1 LHLLPENGRK
11 QQRIG
16 IFYRSNALTYSGMNY
31 FAAKA
36 YLLNRLDR
44 ELSPQLTYHG
54 LHHTLDVL
62 AYSIDIAKWE
72 GIDRED
78 LLLLCTAAV
87 FHDAGFLIS
96 WQNHEQHGCKLVH
109 QVLPDFGYSHP
120 AIQRISGMILATA
133 VPQNPQ
139 NHLEKILC
147 DADLDYLGRPEFYR
161 IGRTLFQEFRLQGI
175 IRSENEWN
183 DLQIRFLESHQYFTK
198 TTIHRRQALK
208 EEHLQQLKS
217 LRVI

>member
-1 LHLLPENGRK
+1 
-11 QQRIG
+11 
-16 IFYRSNALTYSGMNY
+16 MDY

-87 FHDAGFLIS
+87 FHDAGFLIN
-96 WQNHEQHGCKLVH
+96 WQNHEQHGCKLI
-109 QVLPDFGYSHP
+109 QQILPDFGYSDL
-120 AIQRISGMILATA
+120 AIQHITGMILATA
-133 VPQNPQ
+133 VPQNPV

-147 DADLDYLGRPEFYR
+147 DADLDYLGRREFYR
-161 IGRTLFQEFRLQGI
+161 VGRTLFQEFRLQGI
-175 IRSENEWN
+175 VRSENEWN

-198 TTIHRRQALK
+198 TTINRRALLK

-217 LRVI
+217 LRAT